1 MESKVESLGGHAGA
15 WILLVSGGGG
25 WKFSPEDRW
34 FLILGL
40 VGVDVKLVVLGV
52 CTVQPGS

>member
-15 WILLVSGGGG
+15 WILLVSGGV

-40 VGVDVKLVVLGV
+40 VDVDVKLVVLGV

>member
-1 MESKVESLGGHAGA
+1 VLGSYWFLGA
-15 WILLVSGGGG
+15 FDSSSVREMPE
-25 WKFSPEDRW
+25 FSPEDCW

-52 CTVQPGS
+52 CTVLPGS